1 MTAAPPAPITPIDL
15 TDPVTEWQVKQ
26 YRIQGF
32 SERQI
37 AIMLVD
43 RCFDHHNTEHMLKR
57 GMSHE
62 QVIAITRG

>member
-1 MTAAPPAPITPIDL
+1 MTAAPLASPAPIDL

-26 YRIQGF
+26 YELQGF
-32 SERQI
+32 NKRQI

>member
-1 MTAAPPAPITPIDL
+1 MTAAPPIDL
-15 TDPVTEWQVKQ
+15 DNPVTEWQVKQ
-26 YRIQGF
+26 YKLQGF
-32 SERQI
+32 NERQI

-43 RCFDHHNTEHMLKR
+43 RCFDHHDTEHLLKR

>member
-1 MTAAPPAPITPIDL
+1 MTAAPPAPIDL
-15 TDPVTEWQVKQ
+15 DDPVTEWQTKQ
-26 YRIQGF
+26 YYLQGF
-32 SERQI
+32 TPAQV

-43 RCFDHHNTEHMLKR
+43 RCFDHHDTEHLLKR